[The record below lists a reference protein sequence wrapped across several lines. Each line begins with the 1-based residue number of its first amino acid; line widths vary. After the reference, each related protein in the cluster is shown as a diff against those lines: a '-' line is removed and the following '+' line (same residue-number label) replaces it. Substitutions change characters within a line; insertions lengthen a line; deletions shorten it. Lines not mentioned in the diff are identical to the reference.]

1 MKRLFPILRFAVL
14 CFSLLMLLFV
24 LSPLAQ
30 AEEVVSPKA
39 EMQKTIEQLVDL
51 VEKYPGD
58 ENLSVRHEQM
68 REVIGPKFD
77 FDEMAKRSLGAK
89 WKSISATERTEF
101 VDLFSELLATTYLG
115 RIENVER
122 NMVTVK
128 EEKLR
133 MPRALVKTTVDY
145 KGDLFPIDYK
155 LLNGDKG
162 WRVYDV
168 IIENIGLVAN
178 YRSEFAGIIRK
189 HKFSGLLDKLRQKNA
204 GEESSS

>member
-1 MKRLFPILRFAVL
+1 LLSVVAFIFILTPV
-14 CFSLLMLLFV
+14 
-24 LSPLAQ
+24 AQ
-30 AEEVVSPKA
+30 AADVTSPKK
-39 EMQKTIEQLVDL
+39 EMEKTIAQLVDL

-58 ENLSVRHEQM
+58 DNLSVRHEQM

-77 FDEMAKRSLGAK
+77 FDEMAKRSLGAQ
-89 WKSISATERTEF
+89 WKKITPTERQEF

-122 NMVTVK
+122 NMVTVD

-155 LLNGDKG
+155 LINSDKG

-189 HKFSGLLDKLRQKNA
+189 NTFTGLLDKLRKKNA
-204 GEESSS
+204 GEEEAS